1 MSLLSFI
8 IYLGGYKTL
17 LLIVPGHL
25 PSFPW
30 APGGISAPCY
40 FCLLAL
46 IVPCS
51 SPRKSQVY
59 FLILVCAVEWIT
71 APGSITPM
79 HLK

>member
-30 APGGISAPCY
+30 AP
-40 FCLLAL
+40 
-46 IVPCS
+46 
-51 SPRKSQVY
+51 
-59 FLILVCAVEWIT
+59 VEFQLPVTSVFW
-71 APGSITPM
+71 
-79 HLK
+79 L